1 MSKTRRNYN
10 DDYYED
16 DEGHADHEEYVRHK
30 KEKRIN
36 RALKTLDIDEL
47 LNLEEDED

>member
-1 MSKTRRNYN
+1 MSKTRRRSH
-10 DDYYED
+10 DDYDDEYYED
-16 DEGHADHEEYVRHK
+16 NHEEYIKHK

-47 LNLEEDED
+47 MNMEDDEL